1 MKNPTHYGIHERDRW
16 KCLLRE
22 AMPHEVVIGLGSNID
37 PEANLEQAVLELKS
51 RFKVSKR
58 SQWTRTKPI
67 GIQDQPD
74 FYNGALL
81 METELEQQSLKKELK
96 RIEDIL
102 GRDRSLPKFGPRTID
117 LDILIW
123 NKKVV
128 DEDYYERDFL
138 RKGVEEIIPELELI

>member
-1 MKNPTHYGIHERDRW
+1 
-16 KCLLRE
+16 
-22 AMPHEVVIGLGSNID
+22 MPHEVVVGLGSNID

-51 RFKVSKR
+51 RFKVSKQ
-58 SQWTRTKPI
+58 SKWTRSKPI

-81 METELEQQSLKKELK
+81 LETELEQQSLKKELK

-138 RKGVEEIIPELELI
+138 RKGVEEIIPDLELI

>member
-1 MKNPTHYGIHERDRW
+1 
-16 KCLLRE
+16 
-22 AMPHEVVIGLGSNID
+22 MPHEVVIGLGSNID
-37 PEANLEQAVLELKS
+37 PEANLEQAVLELES

-67 GIQDQPD
+67 GIQDQQD

-81 METELEQQSLKKELK
+81 METELDQQSLKMELK

-138 RKGVEEIIPELELI
+138 RKGVEEIIPELKLT

>member
-1 MKNPTHYGIHERDRW
+1 
-16 KCLLRE
+16 
-22 AMPHEVVIGLGSNID
+22 MPHEVVIGLGSNID
-37 PEANLEQAVLELKS
+37 PEANLEQAVQELKS

-128 DEDYYERDFL
+128 NEDYYERDFL
-138 RKGVEEIIPELELI
+138 RKGVEEIIPDLELI

>member
-1 MKNPTHYGIHERDRW
+1 
-16 KCLLRE
+16 
-22 AMPHEVVIGLGSNID
+22 MPNEVVIGLGSNID
-37 PEANLEQAVLELKS
+37 PEANLEQAVKELES

-58 SQWTRTKPI
+58 SRWTRTKPI

-123 NKKVV
+123 NNEVV

-138 RKGVEEIIPELELI
+138 RKGVEEIIPYLKLI

>member
-1 MKNPTHYGIHERDRW
+1 
-16 KCLLRE
+16 
-22 AMPHEVVIGLGSNID
+22 MPHEVVIGLGSNID
-37 PEANLEQAVLELKS
+37 PEANLEEAVQELKS

-96 RIEDIL
+96 RIEDLL

-138 RKGVEEIIPELELI
+138 RKGVEEIIPDLELV

>member
-1 MKNPTHYGIHERDRW
+1 
-16 KCLLRE
+16 
-22 AMPHEVVIGLGSNID
+22 MPHEVVIGLGSNID
-37 PEANLEQAVLELKS
+37 PEANLEQAVQELKS

-96 RIEDIL
+96 RIEDLL
-102 GRDRSLPKFGPRTID
+102 GRDRSLPKYGPRTID

-123 NKKVV
+123 NKKVI

-138 RKGVEEIIPELELI
+138 RKGVEEIIPDLELI

>member
-1 MKNPTHYGIHERDRW
+1 
-16 KCLLRE
+16 
-22 AMPHEVVIGLGSNID
+22 MPHEVVIGLGSNID
-37 PEANLEQAVLELKS
+37 PEANLEQAVQELKS
-51 RFKVSKR
+51 RCKVSKR

-81 METELEQQSLKKELK
+81 METELEQQSLKQELK

-128 DEDYYERDFL
+128 NEDYYERDFL
-138 RKGVEEIIPELELI
+138 RKGVEEIIPDLKLT

>member
-1 MKNPTHYGIHERDRW
+1 
-16 KCLLRE
+16 
-22 AMPHEVVIGLGSNID
+22 MPHEVVIGLGSNID
-37 PEANLEQAVLELKS
+37 PEANLEQAVQELKS
-51 RFKVSKR
+51 RFKVLKR

-138 RKGVEEIIPELELI
+138 RKGVEEIIPDLELI

>member
-1 MKNPTHYGIHERDRW
+1 
-16 KCLLRE
+16 
-22 AMPHEVVIGLGSNID
+22 MPHEVVIGLGSNID
-37 PEANLEQAVLELKS
+37 PEANLEQAVQELES

-58 SQWTRTKPI
+58 SQWNRTKPI
-67 GIQDQPD
+67 GILDQPD

-81 METELEQQSLKKELK
+81 METELEQQSLKMELK

-128 DEDYYERDFL
+128 DEDYYERDFV
-138 RKGVEEIIPELELI
+138 RKGVEEIIPDLELT

>member
-1 MKNPTHYGIHERDRW
+1 
-16 KCLLRE
+16 
-22 AMPHEVVIGLGSNID
+22 MPHEVVIGLGSNID

-138 RKGVEEIIPELELI
+138 RKGVEEIISDLELT

>member
-1 MKNPTHYGIHERDRW
+1 
-16 KCLLRE
+16 
-22 AMPHEVVIGLGSNID
+22 MPHEVVIGLGSNID
-37 PEANLEQAVLELKS
+37 PEANLEQAVQELKS

-67 GIQDQPD
+67 GIQEQPD

-138 RKGVEEIIPELELI
+138 RKGVEEIIPDLELI

>member
-1 MKNPTHYGIHERDRW
+1 
-16 KCLLRE
+16 
-22 AMPHEVVIGLGSNID
+22 MPHEVVIGLGSNID

-58 SQWTRTKPI
+58 SKWTRTKPI

-138 RKGVEEIIPELELI
+138 RKGVEEIIPDLELI

>member
-1 MKNPTHYGIHERDRW
+1 
-16 KCLLRE
+16 
-22 AMPHEVVIGLGSNID
+22 MPHEVVIGLGSNID
-37 PEANLEQAVLELKS
+37 PEANLEQAVQELES

-58 SQWTRTKPI
+58 SQWNRTKPI

-96 RIEDIL
+96 RIEDLL

-123 NKKVV
+123 NKRVV

-138 RKGVEEIIPELELI
+138 RKGVEEIIPDLELI

>member
-1 MKNPTHYGIHERDRW
+1 
-16 KCLLRE
+16 
-22 AMPHEVVIGLGSNID
+22 MPHEVVIGLGSNID
-37 PEANLEQAVLELKS
+37 PEVNLEQAVLELKS

-96 RIEDIL
+96 QIEDIL

-138 RKGVEEIIPELELI
+138 RKGVEEIIPDLELT

>member
-1 MKNPTHYGIHERDRW
+1 
-16 KCLLRE
+16 
-22 AMPHEVVIGLGSNID
+22 MPHEVVIGLGSNID
-37 PEANLEQAVLELKS
+37 PEANLKQAVLELKS

-74 FYNGALL
+74 FYNGVLL
-81 METELEQQSLKKELK
+81 METVLEQQSLKKELK

-128 DEDYYERDFL
+128 DQDYYEREFL
-138 RKGVEEIIPELELI
+138 RKGVEEIIPDLELN

>member
-1 MKNPTHYGIHERDRW
+1 
-16 KCLLRE
+16 
-22 AMPHEVVIGLGSNID
+22 MPHEVVIGLGSNID
-37 PEANLEQAVLELKS
+37 PEANLELAVLELKS

-96 RIEDIL
+96 RIEDLL

-128 DEDYYERDFL
+128 DEDYYKRGFL
-138 RKGVEEIIPELELI
+138 RKGGEEIIPNLKLT

>member
-1 MKNPTHYGIHERDRW
+1 
-16 KCLLRE
+16 
-22 AMPHEVVIGLGSNID
+22 MPHEVVIGLGSNID

-67 GIQDQPD
+67 GIKDQPD

-96 RIEDIL
+96 QIEDIL

-138 RKGVEEIIPELELI
+138 RKGVEEIIPDLDLIQPLDFG

>member
-1 MKNPTHYGIHERDRW
+1 
-16 KCLLRE
+16 
-22 AMPHEVVIGLGSNID
+22 MPHEVVIGLGSNID
-37 PEANLEQAVLELKS
+37 PEANLEQAVQELES

-58 SQWTRTKPI
+58 SQWIRTKPI

-138 RKGVEEIIPELELI
+138 RKGVEEIIPELKLT

>member
-1 MKNPTHYGIHERDRW
+1 
-16 KCLLRE
+16 
-22 AMPHEVVIGLGSNID
+22 MPHEVVISLGSNID
-37 PEANLEQAVLELKS
+37 PEANLEQAVQELKS

-58 SQWTRTKPI
+58 SQWIRTKPI

-96 RIEDIL
+96 RIEDIM

-138 RKGVEEIIPELELI
+138 RKGVEEIIPDLKLT

>member
-1 MKNPTHYGIHERDRW
+1 
-16 KCLLRE
+16 
-22 AMPHEVVIGLGSNID
+22 MPHEVVIGLGSNIN

-123 NKKVV
+123 NKEVV

-138 RKGVEEIIPELELI
+138 RKGVEEIIPDLKLT

>member
-1 MKNPTHYGIHERDRW
+1 
-16 KCLLRE
+16 
-22 AMPHEVVIGLGSNID
+22 MPHEVVIGLGSNID
-37 PEANLEQAVLELKS
+37 PEANLEQAVQELES

-96 RIEDIL
+96 QIEDIM

-128 DEDYYERDFL
+128 DEDYYKRDFL
-138 RKGVEEIIPELELI
+138 RKGVEEIISDLELT

>member
-1 MKNPTHYGIHERDRW
+1 
-16 KCLLRE
+16 
-22 AMPHEVVIGLGSNID
+22 MPHEVVIGLGSNID
-37 PEANLEQAVLELKS
+37 PEANLELAVLELKS

-58 SQWTRTKPI
+58 SQWTRSKPI

-138 RKGVEEIIPELELI
+138 RKGVEEIIPDLELN

>member
-1 MKNPTHYGIHERDRW
+1 
-16 KCLLRE
+16 
-22 AMPHEVVIGLGSNID
+22 MPHEVVIGLGSNID
-37 PEANLEQAVLELKS
+37 PEANLEQAVQELKS

-138 RKGVEEIIPELELI
+138 RKGVEEILPDLELI

>member
-1 MKNPTHYGIHERDRW
+1 
-16 KCLLRE
+16 
-22 AMPHEVVIGLGSNID
+22 MPHEVVIGLGSNID
-37 PEANLEQAVLELKS
+37 PEANLEQAVQELKS

-96 RIEDIL
+96 RIEDLL

-138 RKGVEEIIPELELI
+138 RKGVEEIIPDLELT

>member
-1 MKNPTHYGIHERDRW
+1 
-16 KCLLRE
+16 
-22 AMPHEVVIGLGSNID
+22 MPHEVVIGLGSNID

-58 SQWTRTKPI
+58 SKWTRTKPI

-81 METELEQQSLKKELK
+81 IETELEQQSLKKELK

-102 GRDRSLPKFGPRTID
+102 GRDRTLPKFGPRTID

-138 RKGVEEIIPELELI
+138 RKGVEEIIPDLELI

>member
-1 MKNPTHYGIHERDRW
+1 
-16 KCLLRE
+16 
-22 AMPHEVVIGLGSNID
+22 MPHEVVIGLGSNID

-96 RIEDIL
+96 RIEDLL
-102 GRDRSLPKFGPRTID
+102 GRDRSLPKYGPRTID

-123 NKKVV
+123 NKKVI
-128 DEDYYERDFL
+128 DEDYYKRDFL
-138 RKGVEEIIPELELI
+138 RKGVEEIIPDLELT

>member
-1 MKNPTHYGIHERDRW
+1 
-16 KCLLRE
+16 
-22 AMPHEVVIGLGSNID
+22 MPHEVVIGLGSNID
-37 PEANLEQAVLELKS
+37 PEANLEQAVQELKS

-58 SQWTRTKPI
+58 SKWTRTKPI

-138 RKGVEEIIPELELI
+138 RKGVEEIIPDLDLT

>member
-1 MKNPTHYGIHERDRW
+1 
-16 KCLLRE
+16 
-22 AMPHEVVIGLGSNID
+22 MPHEVVIGLGSNID

-138 RKGVEEIIPELELI
+138 RKGVEEIIMDLELT

>member
-1 MKNPTHYGIHERDRW
+1 
-16 KCLLRE
+16 
-22 AMPHEVVIGLGSNID
+22 MPHEVVIGLGSNID
-37 PEANLEQAVLELKS
+37 PEANLEQAVQELKS

-58 SQWTRTKPI
+58 SKWTRTKPI

-102 GRDRSLPKFGPRTID
+102 GRDRSLPKFGPRKID

-128 DEDYYERDFL
+128 DEDFYERDFL
-138 RKGVEEIIPELELI
+138 RKVVEEIIPDLELI

>member
-1 MKNPTHYGIHERDRW
+1 
-16 KCLLRE
+16 
-22 AMPHEVVIGLGSNID
+22 MPHEVVIGLGSNID
-37 PEANLEQAVLELKS
+37 PEANLEQAVQELKS

-138 RKGVEEIIPELELI
+138 RKGVEEIIPDLNLV

>member
-1 MKNPTHYGIHERDRW
+1 
-16 KCLLRE
+16 
-22 AMPHEVVIGLGSNID
+22 MPHEVVIGLGSNID

-51 RFKVSKR
+51 RFKVLTQ
-58 SQWTRTKPI
+58 SQWTRAKPI

-81 METELEQQSLKKELK
+81 LETELEQQSLKKELK

-138 RKGVEEIIPELELI
+138 RKGVEEIIPDLELT

>member
-1 MKNPTHYGIHERDRW
+1 MH
-16 KCLLRE
+16 
-22 AMPHEVVIGLGSNID
+22 HEVVIGLGSNID

-51 RFKVSKR
+51 RFKVTKR

-81 METELEQQSLKKELK
+81 METELDQQSLKKELK

-117 LDILIW
+117 LDILVW

-138 RKGVEEIIPELELI
+138 RKGVEEIIPDLELI

>member
-1 MKNPTHYGIHERDRW
+1 
-16 KCLLRE
+16 
-22 AMPHEVVIGLGSNID
+22 MPNEVVIGLGSNID

-138 RKGVEEIIPELELI
+138 RKGVEEIIPDLELT